1 LPPPDLLLLDIRLNP
16 YFPAHQSFTMPKS
29 KRNRL
34 ITLSKVQ
41 KQPSREKNE
50 RLYTAIR
57 EELENHTYAFIF
69 SVDNMRNTF
78 LKDIRA
84 QWEDSRC
91 EPSFDTCAC

>member
-1 LPPPDLLLLDIRLNP
+1 
-16 YFPAHQSFTMPKS
+16 MPKS

-84 QWEDSRC
+84 QWEDSRW
-91 EPSFDTCAC
+91 EPFFHSFVIELLLTMYPIDFSLARPK